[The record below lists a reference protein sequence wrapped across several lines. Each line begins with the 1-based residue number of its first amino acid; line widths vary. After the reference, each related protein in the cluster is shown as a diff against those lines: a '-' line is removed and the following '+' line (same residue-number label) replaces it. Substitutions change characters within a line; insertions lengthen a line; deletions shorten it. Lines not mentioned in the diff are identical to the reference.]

1 MKILKNQKGFTLVE
15 MIVVIVIL
23 GILAGAA
30 IPAYINL
37 QTDAEAASNMAYIGA
52 LRSATAMR
60 FGQQLVREGDDTAG
74 TDDDVIGTAATAD
87 ATQVYLDGLVSTP
100 IPATLVAT
108 AGICGTGEWDGLAP
122 GNPPATVTWSI
133 TCGATITDPITIAGP

>member
-37 QTDAEAASNMAYIGA
+37 QTDAEAANNMAYVGA
-52 LRSATAMR
+52 LRSALAMR
-60 FGQQLVREGDDTAG
+60 FGQQLVREGNTGAAG
-74 TDDDVIGTAATAD
+74 TDVIGTAASAD
-87 ATQVYLDGLVSTP
+87 ATQVYLDGLVTTP
-100 IPATLVAT
+100 IPGTLTPT
-108 AGICGTGEWDGLAP
+108 AGICATGQWAGLAP
-122 GNPPATVTWSI
+122 GNPPAAAVWSI
-133 TCGATITDPITIAGP
+133 TCGAAITDPITISGP